1 MLYVMI
7 YCDPATGEFTADEF
21 PTAEDIFQFVGR
33 IGRAHGPAVLY
44 DLDGA
49 GLLDAGTLAAVLP
62 VIWAWADDPAQQIDA
77 WAWENWFEQ
86 VGYRDAHG
94 GELPRPDSVRLYRGC
109 SPDEADDGWG
119 MSWTDD
125 LGVAQRFARRN
136 RGQVFTAEVPG
147 FMLLADLTADA
158 RNEREHIV
166 SGSELESVELLD
178 AELAA

>member
-1 MLYVMI
+1 MIYVMI
-7 YCDPATGEFTADEF
+7 YSDPTTGEFTADSC
-21 PTAEDIFQFVGR
+21 PTAEDIFQFIGR

-44 DLDGA
+44 ELDGA
-49 GLLDAGTLAAVLP
+49 GLLNGEVLAAVLP
-62 VIWAWADDPAQQIDA
+62 VIWAWADDPAQQIDH
-77 WAWENWFEQ
+77 WVWESWFEQ

-94 GELPRPDSVRLYRGC
+94 DVLPRPSSIRLYRGC

-119 MSWTDD
+119 MSWADD

-147 FMLLADLTADA
+147 FMLLADLTSDPRA
-158 RNEREHIV
+158 EREYIV
-166 SGSELESVELLD
+166 SGTELDGVELLD

>member
-1 MLYVMI
+1 MI
-7 YCDPATGEFTADEF
+7 YSDPTTGEFTADS
-21 PTAEDIFQFVGR
+21 PVSAEDLFQFVGR

-49 GLLDAGTLAAVLP
+49 GLLDGEVLAAVLP

-125 LGVAQRFARRN
+125 LEVAQRFARRN
-136 RGQVFTAEVPG
+136 RGAVFTAEVPG
-147 FMLLADLTADA
+147 YLLLADLTGDPRA
-158 RNEREHIV
+158 EREYIV
-166 SGSELESVELLD
+166 SGAELESVEPLD
-178 AELAA
+178 VELAA